1 MFMSNYYEKKK
12 IDGMIEVLSYGRSVI
27 VFSHRWG
34 SEGQEDQ
41 WLRVSRL

>member
-1 MFMSNYYEKKK
+1 MKKK
-12 IDGMIEVLSYGRSVI
+12 IDGMIEVQCYLTICHS